1 MTLCRV
7 VNNEILYK
15 TLCGKKKKAF
25 ELITPI
31 KFRTDWK
38 VKGMGVN

>member
-15 TLCGKKKKAF
+15 TLCGKKKAF